1 MMRVNLA
8 GGCSFQ
14 LYGSPSFCKNLTV
27 LLCPHSPQSVSSILH
42 TASSFLLETLELLAF
57 MTLPVSLLGTESPLL
72 VFLAGSS
79 FSIQL
84 LNVVLHTRHWGRKN
98 TNKSTLKDRNPKI
111 GYLTWLGLKV
121 MKKTVFVPVENG
133 ILEVKTW
140 SDLKELFK
148 MLLG

>member
-84 LNVVLHTRHWGRKN
+84 LNVVLQSWV
-98 TNKSTLKDRNPKI
+98 
-111 GYLTWLGLKV
+111 LGLLSLL
-121 MKKTVFVPVENG
+121 FF
-133 ILEVKTW
+133 IL
-140 SDLKELFK
+140 S
-148 MLLG
+148 LLYNDTTKFT

>member
-27 LLCPHSPQSVSSILH
+27 LCPHSLQSVSSMLH
-42 TASSFLLETLELLAF
+42 TASSLLLETLELLAF
-57 MTLPVSLLGTESPLL
+57 MTLPVSLLGTESPFL

-84 LNVVLHTRHWGRKN
+84 LNVVLQSWV
-98 TNKSTLKDRNPKI
+98 
-111 GYLTWLGLKV
+111 LGLLSLL
-121 MKKTVFVPVENG
+121 FF
-133 ILEVKTW
+133 IL
-140 SDLKELFK
+140 S
-148 MLLG
+148 LLYNDTTKFT